1 MFYSPIVTQE
11 TVSGVSFWELYSIV
25 NLIRLLHVFQ
35 VMRNTHIHIEEQTSD
50 KLKARDF
57 KELYI
62 DVLYKTKLYESEI
75 WHIFYWQFS

>member
-1 MFYSPIVTQE
+1 
-11 TVSGVSFWELYSIV
+11 
-25 NLIRLLHVFQ
+25 
-35 VMRNTHIHIEEQTSD
+35 MRNTHIHIEEQTSD

-75 WHIFYWQFS
+75 